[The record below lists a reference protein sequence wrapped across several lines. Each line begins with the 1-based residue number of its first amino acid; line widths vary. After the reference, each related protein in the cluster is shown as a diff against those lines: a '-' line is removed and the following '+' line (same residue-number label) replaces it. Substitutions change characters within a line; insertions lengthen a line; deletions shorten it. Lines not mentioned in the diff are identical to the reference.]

1 MGNSKYLACLI
12 GIATVISYFNS
23 AYCMT
28 LIGPTLLDLIQLV
41 IHMKNV
47 LNCRKCS
54 CLTRKTYT
62 SAILIGL
69 SHLYD

>member
-12 GIATVISYFNS
+12 GIATVISYFNT

-41 IHMKNV
+41 IHMKIRHV
-47 LNCRKCS
+47 SSCSEKLSVHRKNS
-54 CLTRKTYT
+54 TY
-62 SAILIGL
+62 
-69 SHLYD
+69 